1 MNIVVKSALVG
12 AALVVGY
19 ACATPVEIVD
29 DVLPSDPSDFGDG
42 GLALAGTGGGA
53 GEAQGGTGGSGV
65 PAGGTGTGIGGASAG
80 TGMQASAG
88 SGGLPVGTGGTGAG
102 LGGATAQGGAGGAAA
117 GGTGGAAAGTGGA
130 AAGTGGA
137 AAGTG
142 GAAGTVGTGPTGTFD
157 PAACDFADVTGCETL
172 TCLAACSTTDGGSC
186 RTRCEAL
193 ITCVSTDADCV
204 ISEADPLCAA
214 RNVGAANACTNQ
226 ADSAGGADT
235 TTTTQPAFVAR
246 RFVECICSVPR
257 P

>member
-1 MNIVVKSALVG
+1 MNIIVKSALAG
-12 AALVVGY
+12 AALVVAY
-19 ACATPVEIVD
+19 ACATPVEIAG

-42 GLALAGTGGGA
+42 GLPLAGTGGGA
-53 GEAQGGTGGSGV
+53 GAAQGGTGGSGV
-65 PAGGTGTGIGGASAG
+65 PAGGTGSGISGASGG

-88 SGGLPVGTGGTGAG
+88 SVGLPVGTGGTGAG

-117 GGTGGAAAGTGGA
+117 GAGGSAAGVGGSV
-130 AAGTGGA
+130 
-137 AAGTG
+137 AGTG
-142 GAAGTVGTGPTGTFD
+142 GAAGTAGTGGTVGTGATGTFD